1 MERSKQVSRCLQ
13 WRLWKSKAFSEK
25 NKVIGLRK
33 TRPLSGR
40 VFSVKGKIMK
50 NSCQSEGLYTKDR
63 FCYDKENRQLQT
75 EMLTEHPGQTVGKN
89 KAECGKAAGYIKMV
103 GKKMYRVSKVLNNNG
118 VIAINMEENQE
129 YVILGKGVGF
139 GKKVSQ
145 RFEEP
150 SDCTRY
156 RLAQET
162 ERGSAKELAKSV
174 PPEFLEIA
182 DEILREAEKTFGDT
196 IDKGILFP
204 LADHI
209 SFAVGRIK
217 KNEQISNPLTD
228 DIKVLFYS
236 EFKVAEVLKKILKE
250 RMDIEIDDHEVGYV
264 ALHIHSALGDEKVS
278 VAMQTARTVRE
289 CIAMIEMA
297 TGKKIDVIS
306 LSYNRMMNHIKYM
319 VARVSTGETLKLD
332 MNDYIE
338 EKYPESYRI
347 AEDVCESLGK
357 SLGKKLDRIEIG
369 YLAMHIERTV
379 EQ

>member
-1 MERSKQVSRCLQ
+1 
-13 WRLWKSKAFSEK
+13 
-25 NKVIGLRK
+25 
-33 TRPLSGR
+33 
-40 VFSVKGKIMK
+40 
-50 NSCQSEGLYTKDR
+50 
-63 FCYDKENRQLQT
+63 
-75 EMLTEHPGQTVGKN
+75 
-89 KAECGKAAGYIKMV
+89 MV

-118 VIAINMEENQE
+118 IIAINMEENQE
-129 YVILGKGVGF
+129 YVLLGKGVGF

-145 RFEEP
+145 RFDAP
-150 SDCTRY
+150 ADCTIY

-162 ERGSAKELAKSV
+162 ERGS
-174 PPEFLEIA
+174 FLEIA
-182 DEILREAEKTFGDT
+182 DEILREAEKTFGNT
-196 IDKGILFP
+196 IDRRILFP

-209 SFAVGRIK
+209 SFAVGRIR
-217 KNEQISNPLTD
+217 NHEQISNPLTE

-250 RMDIEIDDHEVGYV
+250 RMDIEIDEHEVGYV

-297 TGKKIDVIS
+297 TGRKIDVIS

-332 MNDYIE
+332 MNEYIE

-347 AEDVCESLGK
+347 AEDVCESLVK
-357 SLGKKLDRIEIG
+357 SWILLKLVILPCILRGQWNNNHKWLISPRDLHNKFNG
-369 YLAMHIERTV
+369 FFDSSTHGSTAV
-379 EQ
+379 CD